1 MDLELLLQ
9 ELQDKK
15 ITGNPQGIDITGV
28 VYDPLRVKPGFL
40 YVAINIYTQLDKIEI
55 PDGHAGIQDAIKNGA
70 VAVMLQQDQPLP
82 AHIVKV
88 LVPDSRWAIGKIAT
102 RFYNAPSDTL
112 KLLAVTGTNGKT
124 TTTHI
129 VESIFI
135 QKFKIGL
142 IGTLYYKLNGVI
154 HKSKDTTPEPPD
166 LQEILRRMADERFD
180 YCIME
185 TSSHGIEFH
194 RLNGCKFKV
203 AVFTNLTQD
212 HLDFHK
218 TMENYLQAKLKLFKW
233 LLPEDY
239 AVVNIDDASG
249 IRFVQATQAKAIT
262 YGLSDQADVRAT
274 NIRYHIKGTDYR
286 LITPKGDIDI
296 STKLVGQFNVYNAL
310 AAVGV
315 ALSQNIDLAT
325 IKAGLEAKIWV
336 SGRFELVEMGQEF
349 AVVVD
354 YAHTPDGVE
363 NVLSLAKSLKPERV
377 ITLFGCGGDR
387 DKEKRPIMGETAAR
401 YSDVIILTADNPRTE
416 DPLQIIEEIAKG
428 CPQSLVQRIPD
439 RGDAIRHAV
448 AMARPGDIVMILGK
462 GHETT
467 QTLKNRTVEFN
478 DRVEAEK
485 ALQALRKS

>member
-1 MDLELLLQ
+1 MDLQLLLNDLKEKQ
-9 ELQDKK
+9 
-15 ITGNPQGIDITGV
+15 ITGDPKGFDITGV
-28 VYDPLRVKPGFL
+28 VYDPLRVKPGFI
-40 YVAINIYTQLDKIEI
+40 YVAISIYTQMDKIEI
-55 PDGHAGIQDAIKNGA
+55 PDGHVLVNDAIKNGA
-70 VAVMLQQDQPLP
+70 IAVVLQQDQSLP
-82 AHIVKV
+82 SHVVKI
-88 LVPDSRWAIGKIAT
+88 LVPDSRKALGILAT
-102 RFYNAPSDTL
+102 RFYDFPSHVLDL
-112 KLLAVTGTNGKT
+112 IAVTGTNGKT

-135 QKFKIGL
+135 QKYKMGL

-166 LQEILRRMADERFD
+166 LQEILRKMADQHFD

-194 RLNGCKFKV
+194 RLRGCKFKV

-233 LLPEDY
+233 LLADDY
-239 AVVNIDDASG
+239 AVINIDDRSG
-249 IRFVQATQAKAIT
+249 AKFVEATKAHVIT
-262 YGLSDQADVRAT
+262 YGLSAQADVRAT
-274 NIRYHIKGTDYR
+274 NIRYGIKSTEYR
-286 LITPKGDIDI
+286 LITPKGEIDI

-315 ALSQNIDLAT
+315 ALSQGLDLGT
-325 IKAGLEAKIWV
+325 IKTGLEAKIWV
-336 SGRFELVEMGQEF
+336 SGRFELVEKGQEF

-363 NVLSLAKSLKPERV
+363 NVLSLAKSLNPKRV
-377 ITLFGCGGDR
+377 ITLLGCGGDR

-401 YSDVIILTADNPRTE
+401 FSDEIILTADNPRTE
-416 DPLQIIEEIAKG
+416 DPLQIIEAIAQG
-428 CPQSLVQRIPD
+428 CPKASLHKIPD
-439 RGDAIRHAV
+439 RGEAIRYAV
-448 AMARPGDIVMILGK
+448 KMAGAGDIVMILGK

-467 QTLKNRTVEFN
+467 QTLKDHTIEFN
-478 DRVEAEK
+478 DRVQAEK
-485 ALQALRKS
+485 ALLELLQK